1 MNKGR
6 LYICPT
12 PIGNLEDITLRVL
25 RILKEVDYIAA
36 EDTRHTLKLLNYYE
50 IQKNLVS
57 YHEHNKMKKEA
68 QLIEDLLGGKE
79 IALVSD
85 AGMPGI
91 SDPGQELIKACIQH
105 EIPFEVLPGAT
116 AGILALVA
124 SGLDNSRFSFEGFLN
139 REKKRRRERL
149 EKIMYDDRT
158 LVFYEAPHRLLQTL
172 KDCIDVLGDRN
183 AVVARELTKRYET
196 ILRGALSDL
205 IEVFQTTPPKGEI
218 VLLIEGMSSEALDQ
232 VNRES
237 FEGQSIQEH
246 LLQMMKQGVDKKEA
260 IKQVAKARKISKR
273 EVYQQAIELED

>member
-1 MNKGR
+1 M
-6 LYICPT
+6 
-12 PIGNLEDITLRVL
+12 
-25 RILKEVDYIAA
+25 
-36 EDTRHTLKLLNYYE
+36 
-50 IQKNLVS
+50 
-57 YHEHNKMKKEA
+57 
-68 QLIEDLLGGKE
+68 
-79 IALVSD
+79 
-85 AGMPGI
+85 
-91 SDPGQELIKACIQH
+91 
-105 EIPFEVLPGAT
+105 
-116 AGILALVA
+116 ALVA

-232 VNRES
+232 INRGS